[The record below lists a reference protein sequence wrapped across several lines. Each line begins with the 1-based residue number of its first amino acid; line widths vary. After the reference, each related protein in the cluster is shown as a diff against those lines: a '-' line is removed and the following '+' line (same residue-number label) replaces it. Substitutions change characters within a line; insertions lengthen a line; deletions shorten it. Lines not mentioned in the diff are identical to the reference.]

1 MVSQDKEKKKAPPR
15 YSEKMK
21 REIVEAA
28 KSGMSL
34 GEILEKFPPRKR
46 AVLRYLRKSDVKLK
60 N

>member
-1 MVSQDKEKKKAPPR
+1 MVSQDKDKKKPPR
-15 YSEKMK
+15 YNEKMK
-21 REIVEAA
+21 REIAESA

-46 AVLRYLRKSDVKLK
+46 AVLRYLRQYDVKLK

>member
-1 MVSQDKEKKKAPPR
+1 MVSQDKVKKKAPPR
-15 YSEKMK
+15 YSDKMK

-28 KSGMSL
+28 NSGMSL

-46 AVLRYLRKSDVKLK
+46 AVLRYLRQYDVKLK

>member
-1 MVSQDKEKKKAPPR
+1 MVSQDKDKKKAPPR
-15 YSEKMK
+15 YSEKTK

-28 KSGMSL
+28 KGGMSL
-34 GEILEKFPPRKR
+34 GEILEKFQPRKR

>member
-1 MVSQDKEKKKAPPR
+1 MVSQDKVKKKAPPR

-21 REIVEAA
+21 REIVEAV
-28 KSGMSL
+28 KDGMSL
-34 GEILEKFPPRKR
+34 NEVLEKFPPRKR